1 MFLLQFTAGKYV
13 FMEVLMKH
21 FRFLGLIVASCAIIF
36 GCDNSS
42 SASDND
48 SSSSVAEEISSTSKD
63 KSSDSKETSSASKEK
78 SSDSKETSS
87 ASKDKSSDS
96 KGSSSSSS
104 VEELDISNC
113 ETAKDAKLQAQISEA
128 TAAFMNMVYS
138 SEFALKTV
146 ENYKNFQSE
155 IANATELFSSAL
167 ESQPGNCEAQLGY
180 ALVSIVNL
188 LNDAELNTIID
199 TLLNGSSD
207 QKRALINIY
216 QAENYA
222 SEVVKTAIQA
232 NTTLITDRIQGIV
245 ESNALPTV
253 QQSLKIF
260 KNLIDNDFYYVYEAD
275 GIEFSL
281 GKGEFQLTAG
291 ALQATEAAL
300 TILASH
306 DLDASLDGSYNWIQS
321 LRTSSYN
328 TTDSTKARLYSNAVD
343 HALSLLS
350 TETNFLSI
358 KQSWRTKYTAIPDL
372 LDSAVGNVKN
382 GLQTLLDSADAK
394 KKATSAAL
402 AISNGEMGDISKS
415 DVKKAIDA
423 LSSAQKIIR
432 TSVTVNLGE
441 DMTLEICP
449 KKFFGIVD
457 GIQDYL
463 PYYKLLPMDEWFDFM
478 EDSSLYTWTP
488 DFNTPD
494 AINLAQM
501 ELKQQIMANL
511 DTITDVIFENDNTL
525 IYYTETNPGQAT
537 LVWKNITE
545 GDLYDDCKVAF
556 KNVSGPESFRLAQV
570 LLGLSEKYCIE
581 TENEE
586 MLFASLS
593 EDLVPDVFHF
603 TDSEGNTTISLTK
616 FVKEF
621 KNGNLDPENASKYI
635 IFPDPTINGVFPNMT
650 QETMSYIFLMMLFSA
665 TK

>member
-1 MFLLQFTAGKYV
+1 
-13 FMEVLMKH
+13 MKH

-63 KSSDSKETSSASKEK
+63 KSSDSKETSSASKDN

-87 ASKDKSSDS
+87 ASKDKSSNS

-199 TLLNGSSD
+199 TLLNGSSN

-232 NTTLITDRIQGIV
+232 DSTLITDRIQGIV

-501 ELKQQIMANL
+501 ELKQQIMANF
-511 DTITDVIFENDNTL
+511 DTITDVIFENDSSL

-537 LVWKNITE
+537 LVWE
-545 GDLYDDCKVAF
+545 SDLYDDCTAAF
-556 KNVSGPESFRLAQV
+556 KNVTGPVSFRLEQAQFPI
-570 LLGLSEKYCIE
+570 SEKYCIE

-616 FVKEF
+616 FVNEF
-621 KNGNLDPENASKYI
+621 KKGNIDPEIASKYI
-635 IFPDPTINGVFPNMT
+635 IFPDPTINGVFPDMT
-650 QETMSYIFLMMLFSA
+650 QEKMSYIFLMMLFSA

>member
-1 MFLLQFTAGKYV
+1 
-13 FMEVLMKH
+13 MEVLMKH

-48 SSSSVAEEISSTSKD
+48 SSSSAAEEISSTSKD
-63 KSSDSKETSSASKEK
+63 KSSDSKETSSASKDK

-199 TLLNGSSD
+199 TLLNGSSN

-321 LRTSSYN
+321 LTFSNS
-328 TTDSTKARLYSNAVD
+328 TIDSTKARLYSNAVN

-457 GIQDYL
+457 GIQDYF
-463 PYYKLLPMDEWFDFM
+463 PYYKVLPMDEWLDFM

-501 ELKQQIMANL
+501 ELKQRIMDYF
-511 DTITDVIFENDNTL
+511 DTITNVIFDTDSSL
-525 IYYTETNPGQAT
+525 IYYTQTIPGKAT
-537 LVWKNITE
+537 LEWENITE
-545 GDLYDDCKVAF
+545 GDLYDDCKVSF
-556 KNVSGPESFRLAQV
+556 KNVTGPVSFRLAQV
-570 LLGLSEKYCIE
+570 LFGLSEKHCIE

-616 FVKEF
+616 FVNEF

-635 IFPDPTINGVFPNMT
+635 IFPDPTINGVFPDMT
-650 QETMSYIFLMMLFSA
+650 QEKMSYIFLMMLFSA

>member
-1 MFLLQFTAGKYV
+1 
-13 FMEVLMKH
+13 MEVLMKH

-63 KSSDSKETSSASKEK
+63 KSSDSKETSSDSKDK

-87 ASKDKSSDS
+87 DSKDKSSDS

-199 TLLNGSSD
+199 TLLNGSSN

-358 KQSWRTKYTAIPDL
+358 KQSWRAKYTAIPEL

-457 GIQDYL
+457 GIQDYF
-463 PYYKLLPMDEWFDFM
+463 PYYKLLPMDEWLDFM

-501 ELKQQIMANL
+501 ELKQRIISKF
-511 DTITDVIFENDNTL
+511 DTITDVVFENDSSL
-525 IYYTETNPGQAT
+525 IYYTQSKPGQAT
-537 LVWKNITE
+537 LKWENITD
-545 GDLYDDCKVAF
+545 GDLYDCTVSF
-556 KNVSGPESFRLAQV
+556 KNVSGPVSFRLEQAQFPI
-570 LLGLSEKYCIE
+570 SEKYCIE

-616 FVKEF
+616 FVNEF
-621 KNGNLDPENASKYI
+621 KNGNLDPEIASKYI
-635 IFPDPTINGVFPNMT
+635 IFPDPTINGVFPDMT
-650 QETMSYIFLMMLFSA
+650 QEKMSYIFLMMLFSA

>member
-1 MFLLQFTAGKYV
+1 MFLLQFTAGKHV

-63 KSSDSKETSSASKEK
+63 KSSDSKETSSASKDN

-87 ASKDKSSDS
+87 DSKDKSSNS

-146 ENYKNFQSE
+146 ENYKNFQSD

-199 TLLNGSSD
+199 TLLNGSSN

-232 NTTLITDRIQGIV
+232 DSTLITDRIQGIV

-321 LRTSSYN
+321 LRISSYN

-501 ELKQQIMANL
+501 ELKQQIMANF
-511 DTITDVIFENDNTL
+511 DTITDVIFENDSSL

-537 LVWKNITE
+537 LVWE
-545 GDLYDDCKVAF
+545 SDLYDDCTAAF
-556 KNVSGPESFRLAQV
+556 KNVTGPVSFRLEQAQFPI
-570 LLGLSEKYCIE
+570 SEKYCIE

-586 MLFASLS
+586 NLFASLS

-616 FVKEF
+616 FVNEF
-621 KNGNLDPENASKYI
+621 KKGNIDPEIASKYI
-635 IFPDPTINGVFPNMT
+635 IFPDPTINGVFPDMT
-650 QETMSYIFLMMLFSA
+650 QEKMSYIFLMMLFSA

>member
-1 MFLLQFTAGKYV
+1 
-13 FMEVLMKH
+13 MEVLMKH

-63 KSSDSKETSSASKEK
+63 KSSDSKETSSASKDK

-87 ASKDKSSDS
+87 DSKDKSSDS

-104 VEELDISNC
+104 VEELDIGNC

-138 SEFALKTV
+138 SEFALKTA

-167 ESQPGNCEAQLGY
+167 KSQPGNCEAQLGY

-232 NTTLITDRIQGIV
+232 DSTLITDRIQGIV

-321 LRTSSYN
+321 LIPSNYN
-328 TTDSTKARLYSNAVD
+328 TTDSTKARLYSNAVN

-358 KQSWRTKYTAIPDL
+358 KQSWRAKYTAIPEL

-463 PYYKLLPMDEWFDFM
+463 PYYKLLPMDEWLDFVK
-478 EDSSLYTWTP
+478 DSSLYTWTP

-501 ELKQQIMANL
+501 ELKQQIISKF
-511 DTITDVIFENDNTL
+511 DTITDVVFENDSSF
-525 IYYTETNPGQAT
+525 IYYTQSKPGQAT
-537 LVWKNITE
+537 LVWE
-545 GDLYDDCKVAF
+545 SDLYDDCTASF
-556 KNVSGPESFRLAQV
+556 KNVTGPVSFRLEQAQFPI
-570 LLGLSEKYCIE
+570 SEKYCIE

-586 MLFASLS
+586 NLFASLS

-621 KNGNLDPENASKYI
+621 KNGNIDPEIASKYI
-635 IFPDPTINGVFPNMT
+635 IFPDPTINGVFPDMT
-650 QETMSYIFLMMLFSA
+650 QEKMSYIFFMMLFSA

>member
-1 MFLLQFTAGKYV
+1 
-13 FMEVLMKH
+13 MKH

-63 KSSDSKETSSASKEK
+63 KSSDSKETSSDSKDK

-87 ASKDKSSDS
+87 DSKDKSSDS

-104 VEELDISNC
+104 VEELDIGNC

-300 TILASH
+300 TILASY

-321 LRTSSYN
+321 LIPSNYN
-328 TTDSTKARLYSNAVD
+328 TTDSTKARLYSNAV
-343 HALSLLS
+343 
-350 TETNFLSI
+350 
-358 KQSWRTKYTAIPDL
+358 
-372 LDSAVGNVKN
+372 
-382 GLQTLLDSADAK
+382 
-394 KKATSAAL
+394 
-402 AISNGEMGDISKS
+402 
-415 DVKKAIDA
+415 
-423 LSSAQKIIR
+423 
-432 TSVTVNLGE
+432 
-441 DMTLEICP
+441 
-449 KKFFGIVD
+449 
-457 GIQDYL
+457 
-463 PYYKLLPMDEWFDFM
+463 
-478 EDSSLYTWTP
+478 
-488 DFNTPD
+488 
-494 AINLAQM
+494 
-501 ELKQQIMANL
+501 
-511 DTITDVIFENDNTL
+511 
-525 IYYTETNPGQAT
+525 
-537 LVWKNITE
+537 
-545 GDLYDDCKVAF
+545 
-556 KNVSGPESFRLAQV
+556 
-570 LLGLSEKYCIE
+570 
-581 TENEE
+581 
-586 MLFASLS
+586 
-593 EDLVPDVFHF
+593 
-603 TDSEGNTTISLTK
+603 
-616 FVKEF
+616 
-621 KNGNLDPENASKYI
+621 
-635 IFPDPTINGVFPNMT
+635 
-650 QETMSYIFLMMLFSA
+650 
-665 TK
+665 

>member
-1 MFLLQFTAGKYV
+1 
-13 FMEVLMKH
+13 MKH

-63 KSSDSKETSSASKEK
+63 KSSDSKETSSASK
-78 SSDSKETSS
+78 
-87 ASKDKSSDS
+87 DKSSDS

-104 VEELDISNC
+104 VEELDIGNC

-138 SEFALKTV
+138 SEFALKTA

-232 NTTLITDRIQGIV
+232 DSTLITDRIQGIV

-321 LRTSSYN
+321 LIPSNYN
-328 TTDSTKARLYSNAVD
+328 TTDSTKARLYSNAVN

-358 KQSWRTKYTAIPDL
+358 KQSWRAKYTAIPDL

-463 PYYKLLPMDEWFDFM
+463 PYYKLLPMDEWLDFM
-478 EDSSLYTWTP
+478 EDSSLYTWTS

-501 ELKQQIMANL
+501 ELKQRIISKF
-511 DTITDVIFENDNTL
+511 DTITDVVFENDSSL
-525 IYYTETNPGQAT
+525 IYYTQSKPGQAT
-537 LVWKNITE
+537 LKWENITD
-545 GDLYDDCKVAF
+545 GDLYDCTVSF
-556 KNVSGPESFRLAQV
+556 KNVTGPVSFRLEQAQFP
-570 LLGLSEKYCIE
+570 LSEKYCIE

-586 MLFASLS
+586 NLFASLS

-621 KNGNLDPENASKYI
+621 KNGNIDPEIASKYI
-635 IFPDPTINGVFPNMT
+635 IFPDPTINGVFPDMT
-650 QETMSYIFLMMLFSA
+650 QEKMSYIFFMMLFSA

>member
-1 MFLLQFTAGKYV
+1 
-13 FMEVLMKH
+13 MKH

-63 KSSDSKETSSASKEK
+63 KSSDSKETSSASKDK

-104 VEELDISNC
+104 VEELDIGNC

-138 SEFALKTV
+138 SEFALKTA

-155 IANATELFSSAL
+155 IANATELFSSVL
-167 ESQPGNCEAQLGY
+167 KSQPGNCEAQLGY

-232 NTTLITDRIQGIV
+232 DSTLITDRIQGIV

-300 TILASH
+300 TILASY

-321 LRTSSYN
+321 LIPSNYN
-328 TTDSTKARLYSNAVD
+328 TTDSTKARLYSNAVN

-457 GIQDYL
+457 GIQDYF
-463 PYYKLLPMDEWFDFM
+463 PYYKLLPMDEWLDFM

-501 ELKQQIMANL
+501 ELKQRIISKF
-511 DTITDVIFENDNTL
+511 DTITDVVFENDSSL
-525 IYYTETNPGQAT
+525 IYYTQTKSGQAT
-537 LVWKNITE
+537 LKWENITD
-545 GDLYDDCKVAF
+545 GDLYDCTASF
-556 KNVSGPESFRLAQV
+556 KNVTGPVSFRLEQAQFPI
-570 LLGLSEKYCIE
+570 SEKYCIE

-586 MLFASLS
+586 NLFASLS

-616 FVKEF
+616 FVNEF
-621 KNGNLDPENASKYI
+621 KKGNIDPEIASKYI
-635 IFPDPTINGVFPNMT
+635 IFPDPTINGVFPDMT
-650 QETMSYIFLMMLFSA
+650 QEKMSYIFFMMLFSA

>member
-1 MFLLQFTAGKYV
+1 MFLLQFTAGKHV

-63 KSSDSKETSSASKEK
+63 KSSDSKETSSASKDK

-87 ASKDKSSDS
+87 DSKDKSSDS

-104 VEELDISNC
+104 VEELDLSNC

-199 TLLNGSSD
+199 TLLNGSSN

-321 LRTSSYN
+321 LTFSNN
-328 TTDSTKARLYSNAVD
+328 TIDSTKARLYSNAVN

-463 PYYKLLPMDEWFDFM
+463 PYYKLLPMDEWLDFM

-501 ELKQQIMANL
+501 ELKQRIMDYF
-511 DTITDVIFENDNTL
+511 DTITNVIFDTDSSL
-525 IYYTETNPGQAT
+525 IYYTETNPGKAT
-537 LVWKNITE
+537 LVWENITE

-556 KNVSGPESFRLAQV
+556 KNVSGPESFRLAQAMF
-570 LLGLSEKYCIE
+570 GLSEKYCIE

-586 MLFASLS
+586 MFFASLS

-621 KNGNLDPENASKYI
+621 KNGNLDPEIASKYI
-635 IFPDPTINGVFPNMT
+635 IFPDPTINGVFPDMT
-650 QETMSYIFLMMLFSA
+650 QEKMSYIFLMMLFSA

>member
-1 MFLLQFTAGKYV
+1 
-13 FMEVLMKH
+13 MKH

-63 KSSDSKETSSASKEK
+63 KSSDSKETSSASKDK

-199 TLLNGSSD
+199 TLLNGSSN

-232 NTTLITDRIQGIV
+232 DSTLITDRIQGIV

-358 KQSWRTKYTAIPDL
+358 KQSWRTKYTAIPEL

-463 PYYKLLPMDEWFDFM
+463 PYYKLLPMDEWLDFM
-478 EDSSLYTWTP
+478 EDSSLYTWTS

-501 ELKQQIMANL
+501 ELKQRIISKF
-511 DTITDVIFENDNTL
+511 DTITDVVFENDSSL
-525 IYYTETNPGQAT
+525 IYYTQSKPGQAT
-537 LVWKNITE
+537 LKWENITD
-545 GDLYDDCKVAF
+545 GDLYDCTASF
-556 KNVSGPESFRLAQV
+556 KNVTGPVSFRLEQAQFP
-570 LLGLSEKYCIE
+570 LSEKYCIE

-586 MLFASLS
+586 MFFASLS

-616 FVKEF
+616 FVNEF
-621 KNGNLDPENASKYI
+621 KNGNLDPEIASKYI
-635 IFPDPTINGVFPNMT
+635 IFPDPTINGVFPDMT
-650 QETMSYIFLMMLFSA
+650 QEKMSYIFLMMLFSA

>member
-1 MFLLQFTAGKYV
+1 
-13 FMEVLMKH
+13 MEVLMKH

-63 KSSDSKETSSASKEK
+63 KSSDSKETSS
-78 SSDSKETSS
+78 DSKETSS
-87 ASKDKSSDS
+87 DSKDKSSDS

-104 VEELDISNC
+104 VEELDIGNC

-138 SEFALKTV
+138 SEFALKTA

-232 NTTLITDRIQGIV
+232 DSTLITDRIQGIV

-321 LRTSSYN
+321 LIPSNYN
-328 TTDSTKARLYSNAVD
+328 TTDSTKARLYSNAVN

-358 KQSWRTKYTAIPDL
+358 KQSWRAKYTAIPDL

-457 GIQDYL
+457 GIQDYF
-463 PYYKLLPMDEWFDFM
+463 PYYKLLPMDEWLDFM
-478 EDSSLYTWTP
+478 EDSSLYTWTS

-501 ELKQQIMANL
+501 ELKQRIMSKF
-511 DTITDVIFENDNTL
+511 DTITDVVFENDSSL
-525 IYYTETNPGQAT
+525 IYYTQSKPGQAT
-537 LVWKNITE
+537 LEWENITD
-545 GDLYDDCKVAF
+545 GDLYDCTVSF
-556 KNVSGPESFRLAQV
+556 KNVTGPVSFRLEQAQFP
-570 LLGLSEKYCIE
+570 LSEKYCIE

-586 MLFASLS
+586 NLFASLS

-621 KNGNLDPENASKYI
+621 KNGNIDPEIASKYI
-635 IFPDPTINGVFPNMT
+635 IFPDPTINGVFPDMT
-650 QETMSYIFLMMLFSA
+650 QEKMSYIFFMMLFSA

>member
-1 MFLLQFTAGKYV
+1 
-13 FMEVLMKH
+13 MEVLMKH

-48 SSSSVAEEISSTSKD
+48 SSSSVVEEISSTSKD
-63 KSSDSKETSSASKEK
+63 KSSDSKETSSASKDK

-87 ASKDKSSDS
+87 DSKDKSSDS

-104 VEELDISNC
+104 VEELDIGNC
-113 ETAKDAKLQAQISEA
+113 ETAKDAMLQAQISEA

-232 NTTLITDRIQGIV
+232 DSTLITDRIQGII

-300 TILASH
+300 TILASY
-306 DLDASLDGSYNWIQS
+306 DLDASLNGSYNWIQS
-321 LRTSSYN
+321 LIPSNYN
-328 TTDSTKARLYSNAVD
+328 TTDSTKARLYSNAVN

-463 PYYKLLPMDEWFDFM
+463 PYYKLLPMDEWLDFVK
-478 EDSSLYTWTP
+478 DSSLYTWTS

-501 ELKQQIMANL
+501 ELKQRIMAKF
-511 DTITDVIFENDNTL
+511 DTITDVVFENDSSL
-525 IYYTETNPGQAT
+525 IYYTQTKSGQAT
-537 LVWKNITE
+537 LKWENITD
-545 GDLYDDCKVAF
+545 GDLYDCTASF
-556 KNVSGPESFRLAQV
+556 KNVTGPVSFRLVQV
-570 LLGLSEKYCIE
+570 LLPISEKYCIE

-586 MLFASLS
+586 NLFASLS

-616 FVKEF
+616 FVNEF
-621 KNGNLDPENASKYI
+621 KKGNIDPEIASKYI
-635 IFPDPTINGVFPNMT
+635 IFPDPTINGVFPDMT
-650 QETMSYIFLMMLFSA
+650 QEKMSYIFFMMLFSA

>member
-1 MFLLQFTAGKYV
+1 
-13 FMEVLMKH
+13 MEVLMKH

-63 KSSDSKETSSASKEK
+63 KSSDSKETSSASKDK

-104 VEELDISNC
+104 VEELDIGNC

-138 SEFALKTV
+138 SEFALKTA

-155 IANATELFSSAL
+155 IANATELFSSVL
-167 ESQPGNCEAQLGY
+167 KSQPGNCEAQLGY

-232 NTTLITDRIQGIV
+232 DSTLITDRIQGIV

-300 TILASH
+300 TILASY

-321 LRTSSYN
+321 LIPSNYN
-328 TTDSTKARLYSNAVD
+328 TTDSTKARLYSNAVN

-463 PYYKLLPMDEWFDFM
+463 PYYKLLPMDEWLDFM

-501 ELKQQIMANL
+501 ELKQRIMANF
-511 DTITDVIFENDNTL
+511 DTITDVVFENDSSL
-525 IYYTETNPGQAT
+525 IYYTQTKSGQAT
-537 LVWKNITE
+537 LKWENITD
-545 GDLYDDCKVAF
+545 GDLYDCTAAF
-556 KNVSGPESFRLAQV
+556 KNVSGPVSFRLAQI
-570 LLGLSEKYCIE
+570 LIPISEKYCIE

-586 MLFASLS
+586 NLFASLS

-616 FVKEF
+616 FVNEF
-621 KNGNLDPENASKYI
+621 KNGNLDPEIASKYI
-635 IFPDPTINGVFPNMT
+635 IFPDPTINGVFPDMT
-650 QETMSYIFLMMLFSA
+650 QEKMSYIFFMMLFSA

>member
-1 MFLLQFTAGKYV
+1 
-13 FMEVLMKH
+13 MEVLMKH

-63 KSSDSKETSSASKEK
+63 KSSDSKETSSASKDK

-167 ESQPGNCEAQLGY
+167 KGQPGNCEAQLGY

-232 NTTLITDRIQGIV
+232 DSTLITDRIQGIV

-501 ELKQQIMANL
+501 ELKQRIMVNF
-511 DTITDVIFENDNTL
+511 DTITDVIFENDSSL
-525 IYYTETNPGQAT
+525 IYYTETNPGKAT
-537 LVWKNITE
+537 LVWE
-545 GDLYDDCKVAF
+545 SDLYDDCTAAF
-556 KNVSGPESFRLAQV
+556 KNVTGPVSFRLEQAQFPI
-570 LLGLSEKYCIE
+570 SEKYCIE

-586 MLFASLS
+586 MFFASLS
-593 EDLVPDVFHF
+593 EDLVPSVFHF
-603 TDSEGNTTISLTK
+603 TDFEGNTTISLTK
-616 FVKEF
+616 FVEEF

-650 QETMSYIFLMMLFSA
+650 QEKMSYIFLMMLFSA